1 MSKSSTDL
9 RASLRQLRLQRSLL
23 LRRLMR
29 VEELA
34 IGSVSVVQRKC
45 GKANCRCAEGG
56 GHKQTLF
63 LFRGEDGRRH
73 CKLIRQADS
82 DRLLSAGKRYRD
94 FRAALRELRAIN
106 EREQQILGKLMQ
118 QHAVHY
124 E

>member
-1 MSKSSTDL
+1 MSQSNTEL
-9 RASLRQLRLQRSLL
+9 RASLQQLRLQRSLL

-29 VEELA
+29 VEALA

-45 GKANCRCAEGG
+45 GKPNCRCAEGG

-63 LFRGEDGRRH
+63 LFRGGDGRRH
-73 CKLIRQADS
+73 CKLIRQADT
-82 DRLLSAGKRYRD
+82 DRLLSAGKRYGE
-94 FRAALRELRAIN
+94 FQAALRELRAIN
-106 EREQQILGKLMQ
+106 EREQQLLETLMQ